1 MEMQR
6 KALYNSLRQNWLND
20 KKLPVESWQVEDY
33 RKLSNNELFE
43 ILENYEISLNRNSF
57 TPFGEKYQ
65 SPEELSDDLFD
76 DIEDISGQ
84 DEGYLVVFELW
95 RRLLPHVSCI
105 SVFCDEVDY
114 QIFLYDQGQVKF
126 QELQDALANLQDILE
141 DNADE
146 GGTPSE
152 IFSFVS
158 SHCANN
164 LESFLFD
171 YISDLLSG
179 QDTVHASELCDGFYD
194 YVDDKK
200 WFDLLKAKSLEAQD
214 PESTHRMIFELIED
228 SKLSEDKDF
237 LLEVLYLLTQSSNQ
251 ELFVLTLKKI
261 MPQIIVEEEFRDI
274 LESCQEFFQFSDLEE
289 SEQLVCKILKKRD
302 KLDLEKDINPQDSD
316 LKELIDIV
324 QRPYSLS

>member
-1 MEMQR
+1 MTTIKE
-6 KALYNSLRQNWLND
+6 NSLTISNIYKSRKIILKLLKARDYEVDEWDDFSINEIQSMYSNNQLDMLLKHKTNGKKIYIKYYIQ
-20 KKLPVESWQVEDY
+20 KKLGKTNV
-33 RKLSNNELFE
+33 
-43 ILENYEISLNRNSF
+43 
-57 TPFGEKYQ
+57 
-65 SPEELSDDLFD
+65 
-76 DIEDISGQ
+76 
-84 DEGYLVVFELW
+84 
-95 RRLLPHVSCI
+95 
-105 SVFCDEVDY
+105 
-114 QIFLYDQGQVKF
+114 
-126 QELQDALANLQDILE
+126 
-141 DNADE
+141 
-146 GGTPSE
+146 
-152 IFSFVS
+152 
-158 SHCANN
+158 
-164 LESFLFD
+164 
-171 YISDLLSG
+171 
-179 QDTVHASELCDGFYD
+179 YD